1 MSGTN
6 KLKILCLHGM
16 VQNGTVFRKK
26 TAVLRKKLDKIAD
39 LGKTM
44 NQMKQSNTQWITN
57 RVILSLP
64 QRNKY

>member
-1 MSGTN
+1 MTGTTN

-39 LGKTM
+39 LGKKE
-44 NQMKQSNTQWITN
+44 NENANEKKK
-57 RVILSLP
+57 RVISME
-64 QRNKY
+64 